1 LPGVP
6 VRSLTEG
13 DDCGETEPPWRP
25 ALNTITIVGLGPGD
39 PGLLTKAA
47 WDLLHAAEEV
57 YVRTDQHP
65 TLAALPQSLAIHSFD
80 AAYCAADDFA
90 SVYQQIAAEIIRLG
104 SRPQGVIYAV
114 PGDPAVGEATTWLI
128 RELAAAQGLAVR
140 VLSGVSF
147 VEPACLAL
155 GIDPLERDGLQ
166 IVDAMSAAAGHAPP
180 FDASRPALLAQCYS
194 RALAS
199 DIKLILLPS
208 YGEQHLVTVLSAAGT
223 AQQVVRT
230 MPLFELDRGAEFDHL
245 TTLYVPPAGP
255 YADFSRLLEIVA
267 HLRAPEGCL
276 WDREQTL
283 QTLRKEVLEELY
295 ELLEALDLD
304 DDAQIAEE
312 LGDAALE
319 LAMLAQIAAEE
330 ERFRWPQVM
339 QQVCEKLI
347 RRHPHVFGDVEVS
360 SVDEVLA
367 NWAAIKA
374 EEKRGRE
381 GEGGKKSSGV
391 LAGVPKGLPA
401 LALAS
406 KTQSRLAQAGIEADL
421 TDADPIGLALWK
433 LAAEARAA
441 DMDAETVLRELCRQ
455 VADALV

>member
-1 LPGVP
+1 M
-6 VRSLTEG
+6 T
-13 DDCGETEPPWRP
+13 
-25 ALNTITIVGLGPGD
+25 TITIVGLGPGD

-47 WDLLHAAEEV
+47 WDLLHAADEIT
-57 YVRTDQHP
+57 VRTDQHP
-65 TLAALPQSLAIHSFD
+65 TLAALPASLAIHSFD
-80 AAYCAADDFA
+80 AIYNSAEDFA
-90 SVYQQIAAEIIRLG
+90 SVYQQIAEEVIRLG

-128 RELAAAQGLAVR
+128 RAKAAARGLAVR

-166 IVDAMSAAAGHAPP
+166 IVDAMVAAAGHAPP

-199 DIKLILLPS
+199 DVKLTLLHS
-208 YGEQHLVTVLSAAGT
+208 YDEQHPVTVLAAAGT
-223 AQQVVRT
+223 AQQAVHTV
-230 MPLFELDRGAEFDHL
+230 PLFELDRSADFDHL

-255 YADFSRLLEIVA
+255 YGAYSRLQEIVA
-267 HLRAPEGCL
+267 HLRAPDGCP

-283 QTLRKEVLEELY
+283 QTLRKDMLEELY

-304 DDAQIAEE
+304 DDAKIGEE
-312 LGDAALE
+312 LGDAALV

-339 QQVCEKLI
+339 EQVCEKLI

-367 NWAAIKA
+367 NWAAIKEA
-374 EEKRGRE
+374 EAKAVE
-381 GEGGKKSSGV
+381 GDGGKQGNGV
-391 LAGVPKGLPA
+391 LDSVPRALPA
-401 LALAS
+401 LLLAG
-406 KTQSRLAQAGIEADL
+406 KYQSRLARAGITPDL
-421 TDADPIGLALWK
+421 SGADPMGLALWQ
-433 LAAEARAA
+433 LVAAARAA
-441 DMDAETVLRELCRQ
+441 DVDAETVLRETCQLAARQ
-455 VADALV
+455 AAAQG